1 MAKNPKTKTKNG
13 SDEGNNN
20 SGNGPTP
27 DDLNRHGPIISDK
40 EPSELHQDPYN
51 ISKVFEWFEVD
62 SGGRCT
68 TSCTAD
74 TTTAPSTPGSSSR
87 SGSRAYRPA

>member
-27 DDLNRHGPIISDK
+27 DDLNRHGPIK
-40 EPSELHQDPYN
+40 EG
-51 ISKVFEWFEVD
+51 KEVKE
-62 SGGRCT
+62 RVNP
-68 TSCTAD
+68 AD
-74 TTTAPSTPGSSSR
+74 
-87 SGSRAYRPA
+87 